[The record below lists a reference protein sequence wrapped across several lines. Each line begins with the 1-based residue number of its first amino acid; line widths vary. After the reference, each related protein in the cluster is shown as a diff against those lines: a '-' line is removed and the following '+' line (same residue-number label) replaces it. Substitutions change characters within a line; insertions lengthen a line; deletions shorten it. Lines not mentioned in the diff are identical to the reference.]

1 MKIGILT
8 LPLTNNYGGHL
19 QAWALQ
25 TVLKR
30 EGHDAILLDIRRSD
44 EKTYNLMM
52 PAKLFLA
59 NFIKFLPNK
68 KDYHYFD
75 YRKYQ
80 DLHFQNF
87 RDQNLIKTKRIYG
100 RNQLKIVFNRENF
113 DSIIVGSDQ
122 VWRKWNII
130 PLDLYFL
137 SWLSPDIKRI
147 GYAISYGKDKWELTE
162 NETKRYSDL
171 AKRFS
176 GLSMREMDGIIMTKE
191 YLGLETELVLDP
203 TMLLDT
209 SDYKCLYPN
218 DYTSKKGIFYYILD
232 STDKKKNIISF
243 CSEIMDQPVFEV
255 MPKVR
260 WFDTMKKFPKKDY
273 IYPSIGEWLSAFQFS
288 NFVIT
293 DSFHGTVFSIIFN
306 KPFIVIGNEYRGL
319 SRIHSLLKLFNLENR
334 LVFNFEKESIKE
346 LLISPID
353 WNTVNQTREKWKGIS
368 IDFINEHLT
377 NNIK

>member
-87 RDQNLIKTKRIYG
+87 RDLFLKKTKKIYG
-100 RNQLKIVFNRENF
+100 RHQLKMVFNREEF
-113 DSIIVGSDQ
+113 DAIIVGSDQ
-122 VWRKWNII
+122 VWRKWNMI

-137 SWLSPDIKRI
+137 SWLNPDINRI
-147 GYAISYGKDKWELTE
+147 GYAISYGKDKWDLSE
-162 NETKRYSDL
+162 NDTKRYSNL
-171 AKRFS
+171 AKLFS
-176 GLSMREMDGIIMTKE
+176 GLSMREMDGIVMTKE
-191 YLGLETELVLDP
+191 YFGLDSKLVLDP
-203 TMLLDT
+203 TMLLDIP
-209 SDYKCLYPN
+209 DYECLYSN
-218 DYTSKKGIFYYILD
+218 DYISKKGIFYYILD

-243 CSEIMDQPVFEV
+243 CSEIMEQPVFKV

-260 WFDTMKKFPKKDY
+260 WFDTMKKFSKTDY
-273 IYPSIGEWLSAFQFS
+273 IYPSIGEWLSAFQS
-288 NFVIT
+288 SSFVIT

-319 SRIHSLLKLFNLENR
+319 SRIRSLLQLFNLENR
-334 LVFNFEKESIKE
+334 LVSNFEKGYIKD

-353 WNTVNQTREKWKGIS
+353 WNKINQTREKWKSIS

-377 NNIK
+377 NKV